1 MTDLHCPLCGSPEIV
16 WKSKVL
22 LWECNACQERFQAP
36 PPDVEQAS
44 DPLVNQERALLSR
57 AQALASHGDWQDR
70 IRTAWPAP
78 IAFTYQLLRALL
90 KNGQID
96 AAAWV
101 LKDLGELMARFPAL
115 VMARDILES
124 GAPDQQ
130 QMVRQRLFGKPMAM
144 GDWIRLADDLAR
156 EIQTHPESFMFSK
169 IATLFRQGKQRQVLP
184 GFLEALVTWRNE
196 TLGHGVRGEDAES
209 TFKDLEGFLGQ
220 LPAGNAPKN
229 LHSVLQG
236 VADLWTDLDLKD
248 PEGHSLIG
256 AEAFR
261 PEHSSSGEHHL
272 GPVVP
277 LILQAHSDDSRQLRL
292 APYIAVRRCAVCE
305 QQETFHYDSIKDQ
318 RLVPDFRV
326 LNYERGHATRI
337 AVDQDPEMLADYN
350 QGKPAERGAEGDF
363 SGDALDARVAALLD
377 EISIERSYL
386 SPQYLRDPLKVWIE
400 SRRDQGVGA
409 TFWLRA
415 PAHVGKSTFVRGL
428 DPRYR
433 DRFRESPLIDDLA
446 VVVFYVRREYQY
458 HIAQF
463 ADTLRDLLREELN
476 LRAQNQ
482 LLPSLDL
489 EDSHRPGALTHFL
502 EAYQR
507 LGNRPILIVVD
518 GLDELGRE
526 EPGIADYLG
535 GQPPENVFLL
545 LTSRP
550 VVDLA
555 PWQRDKLMP
564 LIQQIV
570 ENPAQGQNGDPALVV
585 RDIGLQDQD
594 YNALMDAYAERY
606 GKGKVTPEIREMIKE
621 KSDGRFLYFAFL
633 VSRVADGGLKKEDL
647 AQLQDP
653 ATLVPRFVQSLLGRY
668 QDSPLGDLIQ
678 RTLLHLVAAE
688 NAYIAHNQNVP
699 PLFQLSWNG
708 LPMEVLCLLVE
719 GNQEPT
725 TRFVQV
731 LYLLKPLLG
740 TWRGADSGAFYRL
753 GIKGLREDLAQNY
766 APDITRL
773 QDYSVRQVLEH
784 MEALDQSAP
793 ETLLSQLPAD
803 QEWTAEFLDGRLNE
817 ASEILWKET
826 VLRHSS
832 DLKRL
837 LSGLFA
843 RGMQK
848 QEQGFYRDAMQR
860 YSVYIAILE
869 ILRTRLGE
877 QFPPDMAD
885 DLANAYMNRGNT
897 LDSGGDLQGALADY
911 GRTIAIQEALRTRL
925 GEQFPPNIANGL
937 ANAYMN
943 RGTTLD
949 SGGDM
954 QGALAHYGRAIDRWE
969 SMRTRLGEQLTP
981 DMADGLAGAYMNRG
995 ATLDS
1000 GGDMQGA
1007 LADYGR
1013 AIDRWESLRTRLGE
1027 QLTPNMADHSA
1038 IAYIN
1043 RGNTLYSGGDLQGA
1057 LADYGR
1063 AIAIRE
1069 ALRTRLGEQFP
1080 PNMADG
1086 LAKAYINRGAT
1097 LDSGGDLQG
1106 ALADYGRAM
1115 AIREALRT
1123 RLGEQFTPSMAD
1135 GLASAYM
1142 NRGAT
1147 LESSGDLQGALA
1159 DYGRAIAIREALRTR
1174 LGEQLTPNMA
1184 DGLADAYMNRGT
1196 ALKSGGD
1203 LQGAPADYGRAI
1215 DIWES
1220 MRSRLGEQFPPDMAD
1235 SLAIAYINRCDAPR
1249 PGGDLQAVLA
1259 DYGQAITILEN
1270 IHKRL
1275 GDHFTLEMADHLSA
1289 AQALRREAESGK

>member
-22 LWECNACQERFQAP
+22 LWECNACQERFPAP

-78 IAFTYQLLRALL
+78 IAFTYQLLRTLL

-124 GAPDQQ
+124 GAPGQQ

-156 EIQTHPESFMFSK
+156 EIQTHPESFMVPK

-209 TFKDLEGFLGQ
+209 TLKDLEGFLGQ

-229 LHSVLQG
+229 LHSVLLG

-277 LILQAHSDDSRQLRL
+277 LILQSHSDDSRQLRL

-433 DRFRESPLIDDLA
+433 NRFRESPLIDDLA

-463 ADTLRDLLREELN
+463 ADTLRDLLRDELN

-489 EDSHRPGALTHFL
+489 EDSHRTGALTHFL

-526 EPGIADYLG
+526 DPGIADYLG
-535 GQPPENVFLL
+535 GQPPENVFIL

-555 PWQRDKLMP
+555 PWQRDKLTP
-564 LIQQIV
+564 LIQQI

-653 ATLVPRFVQSLLGRY
+653 ATLVPGFVQSLLGRY

-699 PLFQLSWNG
+699 PLFQQSWNG

-773 QDYSVRQVLEH
+773 QDHSVRQVLEH

-793 ETLLSQLPAD
+793 ETLLSKLPAD
-803 QEWTAEFLDGRLNE
+803 QEWTAEFLNGRLNE
-817 ASEILWKET
+817 ASEILWEET
-826 VLRHSS
+826 VLRHFSALNS
-832 DLKRL
+832 L
-837 LSGLFA
+837 LFSLFA
-843 RGMQK
+843 RAIQK

-860 YSVYIAILE
+860 YSVYIAVLE
-869 ILRTRLGE
+869 ILRPRLGEQFPPDMTNSLADAYTNRGVTLKSGGDLQEALADYGRSIAIWEALRTRLGE
-877 QFPPDMAD
+877 QFPPDMANR
-885 DLANAYMNRGNT
+885 LAGAYMGRGNT
-897 LDSGGDLQGALADY
+897 LNSGGDLQGALADY
-911 GRTIAIQEALRTRL
+911 GQAIDIWESLRPRLGEQFPPDMTDGLASAYVNRGNTLNSGGDLQGALADYGQAIAIIEESLRIRL
-925 GEQFPPNIANGL
+925 GEQFPPN
-937 ANAYMN
+937 
-943 RGTTLD
+943 
-949 SGGDM
+949 
-954 QGALAHYGRAIDRWE
+954 
-969 SMRTRLGEQLTP
+969 
-981 DMADGLAGAYMNRG
+981 MASGLAGAYMNRG
-995 ATLDS
+995 ITLD
-1000 GGDMQGA
+1000 
-1007 LADYGR
+1007 
-1013 AIDRWESLRTRLGE
+1013 
-1027 QLTPNMADHSA
+1027 
-1038 IAYIN
+1038 
-1043 RGNTLYSGGDLQGA
+1043 SGGDLQGA

-1069 ALRTRLGEQFP
+1069 AMRTRLGEQFP
-1080 PNMADG
+1080 PDMAEG
-1086 LAKAYINRGAT
+1086 LASAYMNRGVT
-1097 LDSGGDLQG
+1097 LKSGGDLQG
-1106 ALADYGRAM
+1106 ALADYGQ
-1115 AIREALRT
+1115 AIDIWESLRT
-1123 RLGEQFTPSMAD
+1123 RLGEQFPPDMTE
-1135 GLASAYM
+1135 GLAGAYM
-1142 NRGAT
+1142 NRGVT
-1147 LESSGDLQGALA
+1147 
-1159 DYGRAIAIREALRTR
+1159 
-1174 LGEQLTPNMA
+1174 
-1184 DGLADAYMNRGT
+1184 
-1196 ALKSGGD
+1196 LKSGGD
-1203 LQGAPADYGRAI
+1203 LQGA
-1215 DIWES
+1215 
-1220 MRSRLGEQFPPDMAD
+1220 
-1235 SLAIAYINRCDAPR
+1235 
-1249 PGGDLQAVLA
+1249 LA

-1275 GDHFTLEMADHLSA
+1275 GDHFTLEMANHLSA
-1289 AQALRREAESGK
+1289 AKVLCREAESGK

>member
-22 LWECNACQERFQAP
+22 LWECNACQERFPAP

-78 IAFTYQLLRALL
+78 IAFTYQLLRTLL

-124 GAPDQQ
+124 GAPGQQ

-156 EIQTHPESFMFSK
+156 EIQTHPESFMVPK

-209 TFKDLEGFLGQ
+209 TLKDLEGFLGQ

-433 DRFRESPLIDDLA
+433 NRFRESPLIDDLA

-526 EPGIADYLG
+526 DPGIADYLG
-535 GQPPENVFLL
+535 GQPPENVFIL

-555 PWQRDKLMP
+555 PWQRDKLTP
-564 LIQQIV
+564 LIQQI

-773 QDYSVRQVLEH
+773 QDHSVRQVLEH

-793 ETLLSQLPAD
+793 ETLLSKLPAD
-803 QEWTAEFLDGRLNE
+803 QEWTAEFLNGRLNE
-817 ASEILWKET
+817 ASEILWEET
-826 VLRHSS
+826 VLRHFSALNS
-832 DLKRL
+832 L
-837 LSGLFA
+837 LFSLFA
-843 RGMQK
+843 RAIQK

-860 YSVYIAILE
+860 YSVYIAVLE
-869 ILRTRLGE
+869 ILRPRLGEQFPPDMTNSLADAYTNRGVTLKSGGDLQGAMADYGRAIAIWEALRTRLGEESTPDMADGLALAYTNRGVTLKSGGDLQEALADYGRSIAIWEALRTRLGE
-877 QFPPDMAD
+877 QFPPDMANR
-885 DLANAYMNRGNT
+885 LAGAYMGRGNT
-897 LDSGGDLQGALADY
+897 LNSGGDLQGALADY
-911 GRTIAIQEALRTRL
+911 GQAIDIWESLRTRL
-925 GEQFPPNIANGL
+925 GEQFPP
-937 ANAYMN
+937 
-943 RGTTLD
+943 
-949 SGGDM
+949 DM
-954 QGALAHYGRAIDRWE
+954 TE
-969 SMRTRLGEQLTP
+969 
-981 DMADGLAGAYMNRG
+981 GLAGAYMNRG
-995 ATLDS
+995 VT
-1000 GGDMQGA
+1000 
-1007 LADYGR
+1007 
-1013 AIDRWESLRTRLGE
+1013 
-1027 QLTPNMADHSA
+1027 
-1038 IAYIN
+1038 
-1043 RGNTLYSGGDLQGA
+1043 
-1057 LADYGR
+1057 
-1063 AIAIRE
+1063 
-1069 ALRTRLGEQFP
+1069 
-1080 PNMADG
+1080 
-1086 LAKAYINRGAT
+1086 
-1097 LDSGGDLQG
+1097 
-1106 ALADYGRAM
+1106 
-1115 AIREALRT
+1115 
-1123 RLGEQFTPSMAD
+1123 
-1135 GLASAYM
+1135 
-1142 NRGAT
+1142 
-1147 LESSGDLQGALA
+1147 
-1159 DYGRAIAIREALRTR
+1159 
-1174 LGEQLTPNMA
+1174 
-1184 DGLADAYMNRGT
+1184 
-1196 ALKSGGD
+1196 LKSGGD
-1203 LQGAPADYGRAI
+1203 LQGA
-1215 DIWES
+1215 
-1220 MRSRLGEQFPPDMAD
+1220 
-1235 SLAIAYINRCDAPR
+1235 
-1249 PGGDLQAVLA
+1249 LA

-1275 GDHFTLEMADHLSA
+1275 GDHFTLEMANHLSA
-1289 AQALRREAESGK
+1289 AKVLCREAESGK

>member
-22 LWECNACQERFQAP
+22 LWECNACQERFPAP

-78 IAFTYQLLRALL
+78 IAFTYQLLRTLL

-124 GAPDQQ
+124 GAPGQQ

-156 EIQTHPESFMFSK
+156 EIQTHPESFMVPK

-209 TFKDLEGFLGQ
+209 TLKDLEGFLGQ

-229 LHSVLQG
+229 LHSVLLG

-277 LILQAHSDDSRQLRL
+277 LILQSHSDDSRQLRL

-433 DRFRESPLIDDLA
+433 NRFRESPLIDDLA

-463 ADTLRDLLREELN
+463 ADTLRDLLRDELN

-489 EDSHRPGALTHFL
+489 EDSHRTGALTHFL

-526 EPGIADYLG
+526 DPGIADYLG
-535 GQPPENVFLL
+535 GQPPENVFIL

-555 PWQRDKLMP
+555 PWQRDKLTP
-564 LIQQIV
+564 LIQQI

-653 ATLVPRFVQSLLGRY
+653 ATLVPGFVQSLLGRY

-699 PLFQLSWNG
+699 PLFQQSWNG

-773 QDYSVRQVLEH
+773 QDHSVRQVLEH

-793 ETLLSQLPAD
+793 ETLLSKLPAD
-803 QEWTAEFLDGRLNE
+803 QEWTAEFLNGRLNE
-817 ASEILWKET
+817 ASEILWEET
-826 VLRHSS
+826 VLRHFSALNS
-832 DLKRL
+832 L
-837 LSGLFA
+837 LFSLFA
-843 RGMQK
+843 RAIQK

-860 YSVYIAILE
+860 YSVYIAVLE
-869 ILRTRLGE
+869 ILRPRLGEQFPPDMTNSLADAYTNRGVTLKSGGDLQGAMADYGRAIAIWEALRTRLGEESTPDMADGLALAYTNRGVTLKSGGDLQETLADYGRSIAIWEALRTRLGE
-877 QFPPDMAD
+877 QFPPDMANR
-885 DLANAYMNRGNT
+885 LAGAYMGRGNT
-897 LDSGGDLQGALADY
+897 LNSGGDLQGALADY
-911 GRTIAIQEALRTRL
+911 GQAIDIWESLRTRL
-925 GEQFPPNIANGL
+925 GEQFPP
-937 ANAYMN
+937 
-943 RGTTLD
+943 
-949 SGGDM
+949 DM
-954 QGALAHYGRAIDRWE
+954 TE
-969 SMRTRLGEQLTP
+969 
-981 DMADGLAGAYMNRG
+981 GLAGAYMNRG
-995 ATLDS
+995 VT
-1000 GGDMQGA
+1000 
-1007 LADYGR
+1007 
-1013 AIDRWESLRTRLGE
+1013 
-1027 QLTPNMADHSA
+1027 
-1038 IAYIN
+1038 
-1043 RGNTLYSGGDLQGA
+1043 
-1057 LADYGR
+1057 
-1063 AIAIRE
+1063 
-1069 ALRTRLGEQFP
+1069 
-1080 PNMADG
+1080 
-1086 LAKAYINRGAT
+1086 
-1097 LDSGGDLQG
+1097 
-1106 ALADYGRAM
+1106 
-1115 AIREALRT
+1115 
-1123 RLGEQFTPSMAD
+1123 
-1135 GLASAYM
+1135 
-1142 NRGAT
+1142 
-1147 LESSGDLQGALA
+1147 
-1159 DYGRAIAIREALRTR
+1159 
-1174 LGEQLTPNMA
+1174 
-1184 DGLADAYMNRGT
+1184 
-1196 ALKSGGD
+1196 LKSGGD
-1203 LQGAPADYGRAI
+1203 LQGA
-1215 DIWES
+1215 
-1220 MRSRLGEQFPPDMAD
+1220 
-1235 SLAIAYINRCDAPR
+1235 
-1249 PGGDLQAVLA
+1249 LA

-1275 GDHFTLEMADHLSA
+1275 GDHFTLEMANHLSA
-1289 AQALRREAESGK
+1289 AKVLCREAESGK